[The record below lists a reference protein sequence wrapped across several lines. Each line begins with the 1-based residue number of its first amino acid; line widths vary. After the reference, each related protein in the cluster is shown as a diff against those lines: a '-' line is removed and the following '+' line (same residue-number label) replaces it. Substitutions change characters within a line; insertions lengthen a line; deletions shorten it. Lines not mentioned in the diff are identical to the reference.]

1 VGAAAALKLF
11 TLRFFRHLIDNL
23 AGLPAVYAYGL

>member
-1 VGAAAALKLF
+1 VATAAALKLF
-11 TLRFFRHLIDNL
+11 YAAIFRHLIDNL